1 MDDDNRG
8 ISFFYLFFAS
18 FFSFF
23 FLRGRGR
30 RKEGREGK
38 APPGVCSAYH
48 LSTFPHSKRHPLGSV
63 SLLIS
68 LDAFSCS
75 VRSLIIVYSYALDL
89 LADTNMGSASSVP
102 FFALITVVPTI

>member
-23 FLRGRGR
+23 FLRGK
-30 RKEGREGK
+30 RKKKGREGK
-38 APPGVCSAYH
+38 ENPSY
-48 LSTFPHSKRHPLGSV
+48 SKRHPRESV

-75 VRSLIIVYSYALDL
+75 VRSLIIVYSYALGL

-102 FFALITVVPTI
+102 FFALITVVPAI

>member
-23 FLRGRGR
+23 FLRGKRK
-30 RKEGREGK
+30 KEGREGK
-38 APPGVCSAYH
+38 APSRVCPAYH
-48 LSTFPHSKRHPLGSV
+48 LSTFRHTKRHPLGSV

-68 LDAFSCS
+68 LDALSCS
-75 VRSLIIVYSYALDL
+75 VRSLIIVYSYALGL

-102 FFALITVVPTI
+102 FFALITVVPAI